1 MEASWRRPADYC
13 KPLLT
18 CWEDD
23 RNHHWGRLAH
33 SVPRGCQSRGCETLT
48 LRLWPGSG
56 RQGLNQERELGAYC
70 ALGSGWC
77 PVRQALLDGALVRRH
92 LSGSHPALPL
102 VYWGL
107 ETNPLLCAAPPLENA
122 GSKWPLAGQHP
133 LIGPGCVKV
142 LQRSTV
148 ETTAIGL
155 VKERR
160 LWSISDVC
168 HGPDWKS
175 TNATPHL
182 WTRWMLSLI
191 PTLVSY

>member
-1 MEASWRRPADYC
+1 MIEITTGAGSPPPFRGAVRAGAVRPW
-13 KPLLT
+13 P
-18 CWEDD
+18 
-23 RNHHWGRLAH
+23 WGCGLA
-33 SVPRGCQSRGCETLT
+33 
-48 LRLWPGSG
+48 PGD
-56 RQGLNQERELGAYC
+56 GLNQERELGAYC

-77 PVRQALLDGALVRRH
+77 PVRQALLDGALVGRH

-107 ETNPLLCAAPPLENA
+107 ETNALLSAAPPLENV

-133 LIGPGCVKV
+133 LIGPGCLKV

-148 ETTAIGL
+148 EATAIGL
-155 VKERR
+155 FKERR
-160 LWSISDVC
+160 LWLISDVC
-168 HGPDWKS
+168 HGPDWDS